1 MRVFESVCIVMLWE
15 PCVYVRVGTVSM
27 VGSLAGGTVAVCCDC
42 RFTVHSPIDFSGD
55 SCDCA

>member
-1 MRVFESVCIVMLWE
+1 MYCDALGA
-15 PCVYVRVGTVSM
+15 CVYVRVGTVSM

-55 SCDCA
+55 EFV